1 MTMKIKLST
10 NNNNT
15 PTTEHDRSHSLNH
28 KNYNDNMNKMNNPE
42 THQQM
47 MSQQMMNQTIMK
59 QQMMNQQMMNQQMI
73 NQQMPNQSTS
83 NYHSNLQTPLQTD
96 LPERQSPTT
105 PTGNSIDLSS
115 SLPSPPKIM
124 VSDLHLQPG
133 QAPLASPRAVRAF
146 SLTQDMNYQKN
157 VQQQPPPNSHPH
169 QNTQSHNRQA
179 IQTTQLKQQQR
190 PTSAVQ
196 SSSSSDS
203 DSSSDDEEDEKLK
216 QRRLQ
221 SRSSIA
227 CAELSEIAK
236 LERSYRGFNMKM
248 AVKLKMAEKAEN
260 GLIWLKMGF

>member
-1 MTMKIKLST
+1 
-10 NNNNT
+10 
-15 PTTEHDRSHSLNH
+15 
-28 KNYNDNMNKMNNPE
+28 
-42 THQQM
+42 
-47 MSQQMMNQTIMK
+47 MMNQTIMK
-59 QQMMNQQMMNQQMI
+59 QQMMNQQMMNQQMM

-83 NYHSNLQTPLQTD
+83 NLHSNLQTPLQTD

-146 SLTQDMNYQKN
+146 SLTQDMNYQNN
-157 VQQQPPPNSHPH
+157 VQQQLPPNSHTH

-179 IQTTQLKQQQR
+179 IQTSQLKQQQR
-190 PTSAVQ
+190 PASAVQ

-248 AVKLKMAEKAEN
+248 VVKLKMAEK
-260 GLIWLKMGF
+260 G